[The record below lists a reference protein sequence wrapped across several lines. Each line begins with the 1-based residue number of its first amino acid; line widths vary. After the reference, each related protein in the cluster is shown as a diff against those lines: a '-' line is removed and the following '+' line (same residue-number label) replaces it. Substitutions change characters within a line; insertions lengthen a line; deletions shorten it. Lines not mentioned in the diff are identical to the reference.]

1 MLGTALLGGLI
12 LNLMPCVLPVLSLK
26 LLSAVGYG
34 GAERGAI
41 RRGFLASAAGILASF
56 LLLAAGAVALKAA
69 GVAVGW
75 GIQFQQPIFL
85 AAMAAVVVLF
95 AANLW
100 GLFEV
105 GLPRAV
111 ADLGARLPDRHP
123 SLTGH
128 FLTDRKSTRLNS

>member
-75 GIQFQQPIFL
+75 GMQFQQPIFL
-85 AAMAAVVVLF
+85 AALAARS
-95 AANLW
+95 
-100 GLFEV
+100 EERRV
-105 GLPRAV
+105 GEECVCTCRSR
-111 ADLGARLPDRHP
+111 GAP
-123 SLTGH
+123 
-128 FLTDRKSTRLNS
+128 FK